1 MEINKVKPI
10 ICITKS
16 DLLTS
21 YELENIEKTLEYYRS
36 IGYCVVYNTELEK
49 IEELLKN
56 KTSVFTGQTG
66 AGKSTLLNRLNPQW
80 NLETG
85 EVSTALGRGRH
96 TTRVVELF
104 ELFGGKVMD
113 TPGFSSLEFKN
124 YSNEDIRNAFIE
136 FKSFP
141 CPFSDCNHTNEEEC
155 LVKKAVKDNNI
166 LESRYLNYLS
176 FIKEDKK

>member
-1 MEINKVKPI
+1 M
-10 ICITKS
+10 
-16 DLLTS
+16 
-21 YELENIEKTLEYYRS
+21 
-36 IGYCVVYNTELEK
+36 
-49 IEELLKN
+49 
-56 KTSVFTGQTG
+56 
-66 AGKSTLLNRLNPQW
+66 LNRLNPQW